1 MSTNTNQNKTPHID
15 TRTSIFIKFSILA
28 FIIGLL
34 VPFITHAQISI
45 TEIMYDPSGTDAK
58 REWIEVY
65 NSSDQ
70 TIDLTT
76 WFFFEN
82 NVYHKI
88 NTNPSTP
95 NNSTLAPGQY
105 AIIADSIAEVL
116 IDFPNIIHIF
126 DSAFSLNNT
135 GEPLAMTNSSK
146 ETIDAFIYSIEMGG
160 AGDGNSLQINNGLA
174 VTALPTPG
182 VSNATD
188 SQSPPTDDSG
198 TTNDTNATSGTD
210 TNSNTN
216 TNSSSST
223 HSSQTKLT
231 TYTAPIP
238 FKIGAGRPRTIP
250 IKTPVSFEAEISTD
264 KTQDTQDIKYTWN
277 FGDLNTDRGK
287 RVTHIYEYPGTYN
300 VVLEARSQNN
310 QTATTRTKIHIINPE
325 LDLLQTDSSISITN
339 ISTNE
344 FNIGEF
350 ILLYTSGPI
359 PIPRDTI
366 IDAGQTLTIPRHP
379 HHVLIELQ
387 FSDQTPY
394 ISLEFLPLALSS
406 YIWCIQNTHTVQ
418 CNPYYIAQ
426 LFDIIKG
433 WLY

>member
-1 MSTNTNQNKTPHID
+1 MHTDTKTNV
-15 TRTSIFIKFSILA
+15 FIKLSILA

-34 VPFITHAQISI
+34 VPFITHAQIQL

-70 TIDLTT
+70 SIDLTT

-88 NTNPSTP
+88 NANPSTP
-95 NNSTLAPGQY
+95 SNSTLAPGQF

-116 IDFPNIIHIF
+116 IDFPNITHIF
-126 DSAFSLNNT
+126 DSVFSLNNT
-135 GEPLAMTNSSK
+135 GEPLALANSSR
-146 ETIDAFIYSIEMGG
+146 ETIDAFTYSSEMGG
-160 AGDGNSLQINNGLA
+160 AGDGNSLQINEGLA
-174 VTALPTPG
+174 ITALPTPG
-182 VSNATD
+182 ASNATD

-198 TTNDTNATSGTD
+198 TTSDTDTTSGTD

-264 KTQDTQDIKYTWN
+264 KTQDPQDIKYTWN
-277 FGDLNTDRGK
+277 FGDLSTDRGSK
-287 RVTHIYEYPGTYN
+287 VTHIYEYPGTYN
-300 VVLEARSQNN
+300 VVLEAKGEGK
-310 QTATTRTKIHIINPE
+310 TAITRTKIHIINPE
-325 LDLLQTDSSISITN
+325 LQIIQDPTTISITN
-339 ISTNE
+339 TSTNE

-366 IDAGQTLTIPRHP
+366 IDAGQTFTFTRHP
-379 HHVLIELQ
+379 HHALIQLQ

-394 ISLEFLPLALSS
+394 ISLEFLPIALSS
-406 YIWCIQNTHTVQ
+406 YIWCSQNTHTMQ
-418 CNPYYIAQ
+418 CNPYYIAK
-426 LFDIIKG
+426 LFDIIQG
-433 WLY
+433 WLL